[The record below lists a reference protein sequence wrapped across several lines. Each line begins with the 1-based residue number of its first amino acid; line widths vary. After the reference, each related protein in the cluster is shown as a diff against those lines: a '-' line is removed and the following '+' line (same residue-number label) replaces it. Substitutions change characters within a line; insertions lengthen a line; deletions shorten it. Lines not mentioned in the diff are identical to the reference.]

1 MVRTVWWALAVTA
14 VAFTAWNAAS
24 LTMFDVSMACSKI
37 GESSSYQCSDRA
49 VDVLGVWPLIGVGLF
64 LATPPA
70 MAAIALHKR
79 FSWIAV
85 AALVVLFMAGIAF
98 VTHDSYSSLL
108 VFALPM
114 AIIGSIAAAFQRSVP
129 RCGRRN
135 ELLAQ

>member
-14 VAFTAWNAAS
+14 
-24 LTMFDVSMACSKI
+24 
-37 GESSSYQCSDRA
+37 
-49 VDVLGVWPLIGVGLF
+49 
-64 LATPPA
+64 LA
-70 MAAIALHKR
+70 
-79 FSWIAV
+79 
-85 AALVVLFMAGIAF
+85 VLFMAGIAF

-129 RCGRRN
+129 RCGCRN